1 MSIGTLL
8 KIKETCI
15 SVKVGL
21 DSKVELRSPKTWPVR
36 VVSMMLRESACHV
49 EIIHRWMD

>member
-1 MSIGTLL
+1 M
-8 KIKETCI
+8 